1 MSVDSLLNYYSK
13 VMKRS
18 SCSTVK
24 ALANLSFSR
33 STHVAT
39 FPMSLA
45 VGSTYLPSMLTTQRF
60 RSTNNIPK
68 IGNKRQV
75 VKGFNARKKDYEGV
89 EDPRPIEEMCLSI
102 DTTLT
107 PAQRVYVD
115 MLKKKISGGPKSQ
128 KIACK

>member
-1 MSVDSLLNYYSK
+1 
-13 VMKRS
+13 
-18 SCSTVK
+18 
-24 ALANLSFSR
+24 
-33 STHVAT
+33 
-39 FPMSLA
+39 
-45 VGSTYLPSMLTTQRF
+45 MLTAQRF

-75 VKGFNARKKDYEGV
+75 VHGFNARNKEYEGV
-89 EDPRPIEEMCLSI
+89 EDLRPIEEIAAGI

-128 KIACK
+128 KIRCT